1 MEIGNF
7 GNVFNGKKVIVTG
20 NTGFKGSW
28 LTVWLLELGAKVY
41 GISKDVPTNPSMFE
55 ALKLRDR
62 IQHYQTD
69 IRDLESIKR
78 IFEEISPDFV
88 FHLAAQPIVSAS
100 YTNPIETIA
109 TNVLGTAHILEALRG
124 LKNKCN
130 AVIITSDKCYDN
142 VEWTWGYRENDRL
155 GGKDPYSASK
165 GAAELIINTY
175 HQSYFSKVDSNV
187 QTVSVRAGN
196 VIGGGD
202 WAANRIVPDCIR
214 AWNNSVPV
222 ELRNPTAT
230 RPWQHV
236 LEPLSGYL
244 RVAQLMTT
252 ERKICGEA
260 YNFGPLADQSH
271 TVYELLSRISTLWK
285 FNTSFDRFIF
295 DSNHKFHEA
304 GLLKLNCDKALHQ
317 LHWKPVLNFDL
328 TVNYTAL
335 WYLEFYSDISEM
347 YSLTVDQISNYTNEA
362 KTKEIAWAN

>member
-1 MEIGNF
+1 MGVGYF
-7 GNVFNGKKVIVTG
+7 GNVFTGKKVIITG

-28 LTVWLLELGAKVY
+28 LTVWLLELGAEVY

-55 ALKLRDR
+55 ALNLKDK
-62 IQHYQTD
+62 IQHVQVD

-78 IFEEISPDFV
+78 IVQEISPDFI
-88 FHLAAQPIVSAS
+88 FHLAAQPIVSTS
-100 YTNPIETIA
+100 YTDPIETIS
-109 TNVLGTAHILEALRG
+109 TNVIGTAHVLEALRG
-124 LKNKCN
+124 LENKCN

-175 HQSYFSKVDSNV
+175 IQSYFSRADSNV
-187 QTVSVRAGN
+187 QVVSVRAGN

-214 AWNNSVPV
+214 AWNNSAPV

-244 RVAQLMTT
+244 RVAQLMTS
-252 ERKICGEA
+252 ERSVCGEA
-260 YNFGPLADQSH
+260 YNFGPLADQSN
-271 TVYELLSRISTLWK
+271 TVYELLSRISTLWE
-285 FNTSFDRFIF
+285 FNTSFERFIF

-304 GLLKLNCDKALHQ
+304 GLLKLNCDKALHHLQ
-317 LHWKPVLNFDL
+317 WKPALDFDL
-328 TVNYTAL
+328 TVNYTAS
-335 WYLEFYSDISEM
+335 WYLKFYADKSKM
-347 YSLTVDQISNYTNEA
+347 YLFTVDQISSYRGEA
-362 KTKEIAWAN
+362 YKKHIAWAK